1 MTTKRLRWPARPAA
15 SHRPATARRSGRLT
29 KAAAALAALSLTF
42 TLAACSSGETSSG
55 ATGSAAQTGEP
66 QEGGTLY
73 WAIETKLQTVNP
85 HRNGQDKATPI
96 LRNAYDSFLYRTAE
110 GEYVPWLASEYE
122 ISEDGLSVVLD
133 LREGITFSDGEALD
147 ADAVVANFDKI
158 TSSGYLASIP
168 GGIRFLESYEKTGDL
183 QVTFHLAQADALFL
197 YYLSSI
203 QSTPLS
209 PTTLELPQTDLESGG
224 PKLAGVGPFTIKEF
238 TPNTELAFAKR
249 ADYEWAPESIAQ
261 GQKAAHLDE
270 VVYRTFAE
278 GSTRTGSL
286 SQGQVQI
293 SSDIQP
299 VDVATFENDPNFS
312 YVRTFVSGTPYSLY
326 FNVSKAP
333 LDDVRV
339 REAFVRGFDRE
350 TILNSIYTGAFDVAE
365 APLSA
370 GSNFADPSSLADYT
384 EDIDAA
390 NELLDAAGWT
400 ERNSEGIRVKDG
412 ETLTIRAVSAAPYV
426 RESRDQLNIAIG
438 AALKKNLG
446 IDYRFEIEDPGTE
459 EARVDKNDY
468 EVFDNSYGGADVASA
483 VDVLYSSDPARGF
496 IARGKHGNPEVD
508 ALVDAGRFNTNT
520 DERKETYSQF
530 QKLVAD
536 EFYVLPLYQTQDN
549 FAYVSS
555 VHGVTVDPG
564 TGQPFGAFTV
574 WIEQ

>member
-1 MTTKRLRWPARPAA
+1 MTTKRLRWPVRPAKHRPAA
-15 SHRPATARRSGRLT
+15 ARRTGLT
-29 KAAAALAALSLTF
+29 RRTAAALAALSLTF
-42 TLAACSSGETSSG
+42 TLAACSSDEASSG
-55 ATGSAAQTGEP
+55 AAVNAGQTGEV

-96 LRNAYDSFLYRTAE
+96 LRNAYDSFLYRTKE
-110 GEYVPWLASEYE
+110 GEYLPWLASGHEL
-122 ISEDGLSVVLD
+122 SADGRTLVLD
-133 LREGITFSDGEALD
+133 LREGVTFSDGEALD

-158 TSSGYLASIP
+158 TSSGYLSSIP
-168 GGIRFLESYEKTGDL
+168 GGIRFLDSYEKTGDL
-183 QVTFHLAQADALFL
+183 QVTFHLAQPDALFL
-197 YYLSSI
+197 FYLSSI

-209 PTTLELPQTDLESGG
+209 PSTLKLEQTDLESGG

-238 TPNTELAFAKR
+238 TPNTELSFSKR
-249 ADYEWAPESIAQ
+249 ADYQWAPESIAQ

-299 VDVATFENDPNFS
+299 VDVDTFENDPNFT
-312 YVRTFVSGTPYSLY
+312 YVRTFVGGTPYSLY
-326 FNVSKAP
+326 FNASKAP

-339 REAFVRGFDRE
+339 REAFVLGFDRE
-350 TILNSIYTGAFDVAE
+350 TILNSIYTGAFDVAQ

-370 GSNFADPSSLADYT
+370 GSNFADPTSLANYK

-390 NELLDAAGWT
+390 NELLDEAGWT
-400 ERNSEGIRVKDG
+400 ERNGEGIRVKDG
-412 ETLTIRAVSAAPYV
+412 QPLTIRAVSAAPYV

-459 EARVDKNDY
+459 EARVEKNDY
-468 EVFDNSYGGADVASA
+468 EIFDNSYGGADVASA

-520 DERKETYSQF
+520 EDRKETYSQF
-530 QKLVAD
+530 QKLVAE

-549 FAYVSS
+549 LAHLNT
-555 VHGVTVDPG
+555 VHDVTVDPG
-564 TGQPFGAFTV
+564 TGQPFGAFKV

>member
-1 MTTKRLRWPARPAA
+1 MTTKRLHWPI
-15 SHRPATARRSGRLT
+15 RSALTNLPRGFGRAK

-42 TLAACSSGETSSG
+42 TLSACSSQDDASANAGSVVVD
-55 ATGSAAQTGEP
+55 TGDA

-96 LRNAYDSFLYRTAE
+96 LRNAYDSFLYRTE
-110 GEYVPWLASEYE
+110 NGEYQPWLASGYAL
-122 ISEDGLSVVLD
+122 SDDGLTLVLD
-133 LREGITFSDGEALD
+133 LREGVTFSDGEVLD

-158 TSSGYLASIP
+158 TSSGYLSSIP

-183 QVTFHLAQADALFL
+183 QITFHLAQADALFL
-197 YYLSSI
+197 FYLSSI

-209 PTTLELPQTDLESGG
+209 PSTLELPQTDLESGG
-224 PKLAGVGPFTIKEF
+224 PKLAGVGPFTVTEF

-299 VDVATFENDPNFS
+299 VDVSTFEDDPNFT
-312 YVRTFVSGTPYSLY
+312 YVRTFVGGTPYSLY
-326 FNVSKAP
+326 FNASKAP
-333 LDDVRV
+333 LDDVKV

-350 TILNSIYTGAFDVAE
+350 TILNSIYTGAFDVAG

-370 GSNFADPSSLADYT
+370 GSNFADPSSLAGYT

-390 NELLDAAGWT
+390 NELLDEAGWT
-400 ERNSEGIRVKDG
+400 ERNSDGIRVKDG
-412 ETLTIRAVSAAPYV
+412 EPLTIRAVSAAPFV

-446 IDYRFEIEDPGTE
+446 IDYRFEIEDLGTE
-459 EARVDKNDY
+459 DARVQANDY
-468 EVFDNSYGGADVASA
+468 EIFDNSYGGADVASA

-496 IARGKHGNPEVD
+496 IARGKHANPDVD

-530 QKLVAD
+530 QHLVAD

-549 FAYVSS
+549 LAYANT

>member
-1 MTTKRLRWPARPAA
+1 MTIIRLRRPTRPASTKHA
-15 SHRPATARRSGRLT
+15 GSARHPGLAR
-29 KAAAALAALSLTF
+29 KAAAALAALSLSF
-42 TLAACSSGETSSG
+42 TLASCSSG
-55 ATGSAAQTGEP
+55 ADADANDPAAATGEP

-85 HRNGQDKATPI
+85 HRNSQDKATPV
-96 LRNAYDSFLYRTAE
+96 LRNAYDSFLYRTEE
-110 GEYVPWLASEYE
+110 GEYQPWLASGYE
-122 ISEDGLSVVLD
+122 LSEDSKTLVLD
-133 LREGITFSDGEALD
+133 LREGVTFSDGQTLD
-147 ADAVVANFDKI
+147 ADAVVANFDKL
-158 TSSGYLASIP
+158 TSPGYLSNIP

-183 QVTFHLAQADALFL
+183 QVTFHLSQADALFL
-197 YYLSSI
+197 FFLSSI

-209 PTTLELPQTDLESGG
+209 PSTLQLPQTDLESGG
-224 PKLAGVGPFTIKEF
+224 PELAGVGPFTITEF

-249 ADYEWAPESIAQ
+249 ADYQWAPESIAD
-261 GQKAAHLDE
+261 GQKAAYLDE

-299 VDVATFENDPNFS
+299 VDVTTFEDDPNFT
-312 YVRTFVSGTPYSLY
+312 YVRNFVGGTPYSLY

-370 GSNFADPSSLADYT
+370 GEPFSDPTSLEGYT

-390 NELLDAAGWT
+390 NELLDEAGWT

-412 ETLTIRAVSAAPYV
+412 ETLTIRAVSAAPFV

-446 IDYRFEIEDPGTE
+446 IEYLFEIEDLGTE
-459 EARVDKNDY
+459 DARVQANDY
-468 EVFDNSYGGADVASA
+468 EIFDNSYGGADVASS
-483 VDVLYSSDPARGF
+483 VDVLYSSDPERGF
-496 IARGKHGNPEVD
+496 ISRIKHGNADVD
-508 ALVDAGRFNTNT
+508 ALVDAGRFNTDNA
-520 DERKETYSQF
+520 EREETYAQF

-549 FAYVSS
+549 LAYANT
-555 VHGVTVDPG
+555 VHGVTIDPG
-564 TGQPFGAFTV
+564 TGQPFGAFKV
-574 WIEQ
+574 WVD